1 MTARRKRNTKWIS
14 WIVIAVLLI
23 AAGVVCYLVW
33 DNYFNDKK
41 DEPVKEET
49 SQEEEKDEVVEEKTE
64 EEVVEK
70 EEVVQ
75 YEGEDP
81 NTAESLTGVITYMS
95 LVSTDFVIRVNI
107 DQYLD
112 NGTCVLTLSRDGG
125 VVYTGEANIIN
136 AVSTSTCEGFNVPAD
151 IIGSGNI
158 NISIQLSSGGKTGVI
173 SGETAL

>member
-1 MTARRKRNTKWIS
+1 MAARRKRNTKWIS
-14 WIVIAVLLI
+14 WIIILI
-23 AAGVVCYLVW
+23 LMVAAGVVCYLVW
-33 DNYFNDKK
+33 GNYFNDKK

-49 SQEEEKDEVVEEKTE
+49 SQEEEKGEVVEEKAE

-107 DQYLD
+107 DQYLGG
-112 NGTCVLTLSRDGG
+112 GTCVLTLSRDGG
-125 VVYTGEANIIN
+125 VVYTGEVNIID
-136 AVSTSTCEGFNVPAD
+136 AASTSTCEGFNVPAELV
-151 IIGSGNI
+151 GSGNI
-158 NISIQLSSGGKTGVI
+158 NISIQLNSGGKTGVI
-173 SGETAL
+173 SGETIL